1 MSMEMDNPSAQS
13 GDSQGGTRSREARPT
28 RRLLALGGCLMF
40 GLWAAGCAERT
51 RSADDI
57 EREHP
62 LMKAAQEKERA
73 GDEAAAIG
81 IYKSLSAQNPDM
93 ARPHLALAFLMDKP
107 GRDPAGAIYHYQRYL
122 ELRPDSEKRDM
133 LAARIRQ
140 AKIQLISTVFPSVS
154 NLSERLLVEV
164 RENEQLR
171 IRVTNLTSQI
181 QYQKAVI
188 GRLRDQT
195 SALDAAEREAIEA
208 VAPPS
213 AGIRPAVRTVVV
225 AKGDTLIKLAARVY
239 GDGGRWRDIL
249 DANRNV
255 LRNQNDIRSGQL
267 LVLP

>member
-1 MSMEMDNPSAQS
+1 MSVLV
-13 GDSQGGTRSREARPT
+13 RSC
-28 RRLLALGGCLMF
+28 LSLATCVAV
-40 GLWAAGCAERT
+40 GLWAAGCLERT

-62 LMKAAQEKERA
+62 LMKAAQEKERI
-73 GDEAAAIG
+73 GDEMAAIA
-81 IYKSLSAQNPDM
+81 IYESLSAQNPDM

-122 ELRPDSEKRDM
+122 ELRPDSEKREM

-154 NLSERLLVEV
+154 NLSERLLFEV
-164 RENEQLR
+164 RENEQLQV
-171 IRVTNLTSQI
+171 RVTNLMSQI
-181 QYQKAVI
+181 QYQKALI
-188 GRLRDQT
+188 GKLRDQAA
-195 SALDAAEREAIEA
+195 ALDAAEREAIDV
-208 VAPPS
+208 VAPPP
-213 AGIRPAVRTVVV
+213 AGIRPAIRTVVV
-225 AKGDTLIKLAARVY
+225 EKGDTLIKLAARVY

-255 LRNQNDIRSGQL
+255 LHDKNEVRPGQL